1 MPLGTPSLAADLS
14 VAVLCLELSTMAKTF
29 YTIDEAAQTLGKS
42 AEEVRKMVASGEL
55 TEFKDG
61 DQTVVKKDQVDL
73 LAGDGDSGIGLSAD
87 SGIGL
92 ADPLEPLS
100 LDDGNDAG
108 SGSASGLSLDPGDSA
123 GMGDVRE
130 STGISI
136 FDPESTEIADAAEQT
151 QVSDAPAFASEFQ
164 ADSGSSGSGLLD
176 LTREAD
182 DTSLGADLLDD
193 VYGQEGGEA
202 AGSGAFTSSEDLF
215 ESTGSEMETAGAMA
229 AAAAPVAGGAVAY
242 DGAGSGLV
250 GGLAIGTIIT
260 TVLALGVALLVLSGV
275 TGGLVEQIAGNHFIV
290 AGGLAVLTLILALI
304 GWFLGRKG

>member
-1 MPLGTPSLAADLS
+1 
-14 VAVLCLELSTMAKTF
+14 MAKTF

-42 AEEVRKMVASGEL
+42 ADDIRQMVASGEL

-73 LAGDGDSGIGLSAD
+73 LRNDGDSGIGLSAD

-92 ADPLEPLS
+92 ADSLEPLS
-100 LDDGNDAG
+100 LDDVGLDGA

-123 GMGDVRE
+123 GMGDVKD

-193 VYGQEGGEA
+193 VYGQDSGDSA
-202 AGSGAFTSSEDLF
+202 APAGSGAFTSGEDLF

-229 AAAAPVAGGAVAY
+229 AAAAPAAGAAVAY

-250 GGLAIGTIIT
+250 GGLAIGTIFT
-260 TVLALGVALLVLSGV
+260 TVLALGIALLVMSGV
-275 TGGLVEQIAGNHFIV
+275 TGGLVDQVAGNHFIV
-290 AGGLAVLTLILALI
+290 AGVLALLTIILALV